1 MIGTEVDMTQPQMLL
16 IYNAHAGKGSFLAK
30 LPEVIDMFVKG
41 GYRVEAYPTQSAGD
55 AIEKVSQI
63 PGYMSLIVAAGG
75 DGTLDEVVTGL
86 MRSGRDVPIGYIP
99 VGSTNDYAASL
110 RLSSN
115 VLEAV
120 GDILGGEPQAVDM
133 GIFNKGVFVYVAAF
147 GAFTDVSYATNQDMK
162 NLFGHIAYIMEGAR
176 RMGDIKS
183 YDLRVEVEGEQ
194 HEASYIYGMVTNS
207 VSVGGFKGITG
218 KNVLLDDGVFE
229 VLLIHTP
236 KNLLEFQEI
245 VTALLTG
252 TMDSPLI
259 EFYRTDQVRF
269 WSEEEITWT
278 LDGEYGG
285 AHTFVDI
292 HNRHQCVRII
302 MDGDKSDVLG
312 GWRNLEN
319 NAVRT
324 VPELP
329 DAQDSNG

>member
-1 MIGTEVDMTQPQMLL
+1 MLL
-16 IYNAHAGKGSFLAK
+16 IYNSRAGKGSFLTR

-41 GYRVEAYPTQSAGD
+41 GFRVEVYPTQAAGD
-55 AIEKVSQI
+55 AIEKVSHI
-63 PGYMSLIVAAGG
+63 PGYISLVVAAGG

-86 MRSGRDVPIGYIP
+86 LKSGRDVPLGYIP

-110 RLSSN
+110 KLSFN

-133 GIFNKGVFVYVAAF
+133 GEFNNEIFVYVAAF
-147 GAFTDVSYATNQDMK
+147 GAFTDVSYDTNQDMK
-162 NLFGHIAYIMEGAR
+162 NLFGHIAYIMEGVR
-176 RMGDIKS
+176 RIGDIKS
-183 YDLRVEVEGEQ
+183 YDLRVEVDGELHEG
-194 HEASYIYGMVTNS
+194 SYIYGMVTNS

-236 KNLLEFQEI
+236 KNVLELQEI
-245 VTALLTG
+245 VTTLLSG
-252 TMDSPLI
+252 NMDSSLI

-269 WSEEEITWT
+269 WSKEEISWT
-278 LDGEYGG
+278 MDGEYGG
-285 AHTFVDI
+285 AHSYVDI
-292 HNRHQCVRII
+292 RNRHQCVRII

-319 NAVRT
+319 NNAR
-324 VPELP
+324 
-329 DAQDSNG
+329 NGQLSADRERSL